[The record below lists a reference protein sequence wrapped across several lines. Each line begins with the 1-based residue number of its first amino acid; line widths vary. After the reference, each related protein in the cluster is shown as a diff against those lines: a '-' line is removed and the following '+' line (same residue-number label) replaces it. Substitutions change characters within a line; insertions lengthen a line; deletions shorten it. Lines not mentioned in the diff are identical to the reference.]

1 MNKKHESTAK
11 AELKPTLWRTARAL
25 ANADRLELLRLVYEA
40 KSKQNVTDLAKRVN
54 LAIPTTSTY
63 LRALNARGLIS
74 VVRSGSFVFYGTS
87 SDRSLPVAAAIQSA
101 FFHFFR
107 TTKLSRGWSQKY
119 VSLFKG
125 YAHPR
130 RENIIRCLKGKSLL
144 TFGEIHQKSGI
155 HPIALLRHL
164 AFLLKA
170 GIITRDEEHHYTLVQ
185 PSDIIASTILKSL
198 Q

>member
-1 MNKKHESTAK
+1 MEKKHESTAK

-74 VVRSGSFVFYGTS
+74 VVRSGSFVFYGTN

-130 RENIIRCLKGKSLL
+130 RENIIRCLKKTHLL